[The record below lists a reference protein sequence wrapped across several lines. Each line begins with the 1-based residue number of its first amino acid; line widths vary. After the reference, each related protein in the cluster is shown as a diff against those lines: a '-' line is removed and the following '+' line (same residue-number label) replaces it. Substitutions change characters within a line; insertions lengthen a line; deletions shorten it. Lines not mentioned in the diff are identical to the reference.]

1 MSHSILSPSS
11 SHRWLH
17 CTPSAR
23 LEEPYPDTSG
33 LAAKE
38 GTAAHALCE
47 YKLKAALGMK
57 SDRPES
63 DFQDEAMERHSDEY
77 VSWILETIKD
87 EIKPVIMIEQ
97 KLDLSDYVPE
107 GFGTADC
114 IIASGNKLHVVD
126 FKYGLGVLVNAENNT
141 QMMLYSLG
149 ALELFDSIF
158 DIETI
163 EMTIFQPRKE
173 NISSWTITPD
183 ELKTWAYEI
192 LKPNAELAFNG
203 EGELCNG
210 SWCQF
215 CKAAAKCRKRAEAA
229 LELAKDEFK
238 DPTSLSD
245 EEIEQILPKL
255 DDLIKWAEE
264 IKEYAQQKALK
275 GKKWNGFKLVAGRS
289 NRKYVSEAKVIAACQ
304 KAGFTDIYKKSLR
317 TITDMEKVMTKP
329 IFQEIL
335 GNLVTKPVGKP
346 TLVPV
351 SDKRKEIE
359 FTEDIENESKH

>member
-47 YKLKAALGMK
+47 YKLKTALGMK
-57 SDRPES
+57 SERPVS
-63 DFQDEAMERHSDEY
+63 DFQDEAMELHSDEY
-77 VSWILETIKD
+77 VSWILEAIKD
-87 EIKPVIMIEQ
+87 ETKPVIMIEQ
-97 KLDLSDYVPE
+97 KLDLSAYVPE

-114 IIASGNKLHVVD
+114 IIASDNKLHVID

-141 QMMLYSLG
+141 QMMLYALG
-149 ALELFDSIF
+149 ALELFDAIF

-163 EMTIFQPRKE
+163 KMTIFQPRKE
-173 NISSWTITPD
+173 NISTWSITPD
-183 ELKTWAYEI
+183 ELKTWAHEI

-203 EGELCNG
+203 DGELCSG

-215 CKAAAKCRKRAEAA
+215 CKAAATCRKRAEAA
-229 LELAKDEFK
+229 LELARKEFREAS
-238 DPTSLSD
+238 SLSD

-264 IKEYAQQKALK
+264 IKEYAQQKALE
-275 GKKWNGFKLVAGRS
+275 GKKWTGFKLVAGRS

-304 KAGFTDIYKKSLR
+304 AAGFTDIYKKSLR

-329 IFQEIL
+329 VFQEVL
-335 GNLVTKPVGKP
+335 GELVTKPAGKP
-346 TLVPV
+346 TLVPI

-359 FTEDIENESKH
+359 FTEEK

>member
-11 SHRWLH
+11 SHRRLH

-23 LEEPYPDTSG
+23 LEETYPDTSG

-47 YKLKAALGMK
+47 HKLKVALGMQ

-97 KLDLSDYVPE
+97 KLDLSAYVPE

-114 IIASGNKLHVVD
+114 IIASDNKLQVID

-141 QMMLYSLG
+141 QMMLYALG
-149 ALELFDSIF
+149 ALELFDAIF

-173 NISSWTITPD
+173 NISTWSITPD
-183 ELKTWAYEI
+183 ELKTWAHEI

-203 EGELCNG
+203 EGELFNG

-215 CKAAAKCRKRAEAA
+215 CKAAATCRKRVQAA
-229 LELAKDEFK
+229 LELARKEFREAS
-238 DPTSLSD
+238 SLSD
-245 EEIEQILPKL
+245 EEIEQILPRL

-264 IKEYAQQKALK
+264 IKEYAQQKALE
-275 GKKWNGFKLVAGRS
+275 GKKWTGFKLVADRS

-304 KAGFTDIYKKSLR
+304 AAGFTDIYKKSLR

-329 IFQEIL
+329 VFQEVL
-335 GNLVTKPVGKP
+335 GDLVTKPAGKP

-359 FTEDIENESKH
+359 FTKEK